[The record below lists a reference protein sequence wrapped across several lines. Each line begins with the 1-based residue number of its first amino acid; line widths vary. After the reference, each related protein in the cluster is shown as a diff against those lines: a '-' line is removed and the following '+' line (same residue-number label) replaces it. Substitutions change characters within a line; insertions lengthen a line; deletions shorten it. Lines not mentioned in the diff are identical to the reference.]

1 VNQLD
6 VSIQTSANL
15 IAQAVDLLLE
25 EQKGRVFLF
34 AGAHLPPLPGAL
46 QKEKEKRSDKDAEK
60 DNDPN
65 FHRIQ
70 VLKNKEAKLKNF
82 PPIYQKSIPAS
93 MEKNLC
99 RGSFLLFNRILNPK
113 GLPLTYGYR
122 FHTIPP
128 EALSVESSG
137 AIGISYPSKILKRRF
152 R

>member
-25 EQKGRVFLF
+25 EQKGRVFFL
-34 AGAHLPPLPGAL
+34 AGADFPPLPGAL

-70 VLKNKEAKLKNF
+70 VLKNKEANLKNF
-82 PPIYQKSIPAS
+82 PQIYQKSIPAS

-99 RGSFLLFNRILNPK
+99 RGSFLLFNWIFNPK
-113 GLPLTYGYR
+113 GLPLTYGYQI
-122 FHTIPP
+122 HTTAP
-128 EALSVESSG
+128 ELVF
-137 AIGISYPSKILKRRF
+137 IF
-152 R
+152 